1 MQVPESG
8 SANGSAMAGS
18 DASYDAGGADAGGKW
33 VQMPGGGVKAEAP
46 LGVQY
51 TGYLPQIA
59 GDTYTAF

>member
-1 MQVPESG
+1 VPESG
-8 SANGSAMAGS
+8 SANGSAMAESDGS
-18 DASYDAGGADAGGKW
+18 DGAGGAGAGGKW
-33 VQMPGGGVKAEAP
+33 VQMPGGGVSAEAP